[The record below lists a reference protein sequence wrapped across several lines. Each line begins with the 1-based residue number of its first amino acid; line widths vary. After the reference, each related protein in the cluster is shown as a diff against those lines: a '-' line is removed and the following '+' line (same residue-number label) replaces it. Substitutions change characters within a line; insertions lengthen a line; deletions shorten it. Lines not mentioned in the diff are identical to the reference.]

1 MEYNFNNFQQLFYE
15 NKILKKQIK
24 QLEDFVLDTRNKN
37 IELIQENNKLIK
49 IRKVKFTLFLLKL
62 LEVFQMVFQ
71 GELPRL
77 LDLF

>member
-1 MEYNFNNFQQLFYE
+1 MDYNFNNFQQLFYE

-49 IRKVKFTLFLLKL
+49 IKKVKFTLFLFKL
-62 LEVFQMVFQ
+62 LKKSYRITKD
-71 GELPRL
+71 ELYK
-77 LDLF
+77 

>member
-1 MEYNFNNFQQLFYE
+1 MDYNFNNFQQLFYE

-49 IRKVKFTLFLLKL
+49 IKKVKFTLFLFNLLK
-62 LEVFQMVFQ
+62 VSYRKTKD
-71 GELPRL
+71 ELYK
-77 LDLF
+77 

>member
-1 MEYNFNNFQQLFYE
+1 MDYNFNNFQQLFYE

-49 IRKVKFTLFLLKL
+49 IRKVKFTLFLFKL
-62 LEVFQMVFQ
+62 LKKSYRITKD
-71 GELPRL
+71 ELYK
-77 LDLF
+77 

>member
-1 MEYNFNNFQQLFYE
+1 MDYNFNNFQQLFYE

-49 IRKVKFTLFLLKL
+49 IKKVKFTLFLFKL
-62 LEVFQMVFQ
+62 LKNSYRITKD
-71 GELPRL
+71 ELYK
-77 LDLF
+77 

>member
-1 MEYNFNNFQQLFYE
+1 MDYNFNNFQQLFYE

-49 IRKVKFTLFLLKL
+49 IKKVKFILFLFKL
-62 LEVFQMVFQ
+62 LKKSYRITKD
-71 GELPRL
+71 ELYK
-77 LDLF
+77 

>member
-1 MEYNFNNFQQLFYE
+1 MDYNFNNFQQLFYE

-62 LEVFQMVFQ
+62 FKISYRITKDEFYK
-71 GELPRL
+71 
-77 LDLF
+77 